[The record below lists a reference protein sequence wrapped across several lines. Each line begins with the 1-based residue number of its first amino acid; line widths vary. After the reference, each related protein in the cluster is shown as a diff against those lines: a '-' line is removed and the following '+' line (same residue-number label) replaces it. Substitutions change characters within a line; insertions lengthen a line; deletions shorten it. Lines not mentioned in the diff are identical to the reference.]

1 MGLSKGGDRG
11 WGVWDVAFV
20 AVSVAALTLS
30 FWLHLRFGDGLLE
43 RISSDSMD
51 VHADFDTF
59 WRSAEA
65 VWTGGSVYA
74 TEARLINLNPPF
86 WSVLLSP
93 LALMEPLTAYRAFV
107 LLTLVMVVGY
117 LAWTA
122 GEVRLRGGW
131 AVVAT
136 GMLLLSSPLM
146 ATIALGQM
154 YPVLALGLVA
164 AWWADRRGANIASG
178 VALGLTLAI
187 KPTLAPV
194 ILWPVM
200 RRRWETLGAAIVSG
214 SAATLAGVVM
224 LGPGATMEYVSVL
237 DRATVSGYWDNA
249 SIPGAASRL
258 FTDNGF
264 IEPLVA
270 LPGAVP
276 VAFTVGIVVVILT
289 ALRIVNRTDSGADA
303 GLWAMVA
310 ASLLAS
316 PVTWHNYLLLLA
328 PGVLLLLARGRISL
342 AFILL
347 SLQFIPP
354 SWPELWR
361 EDDTIL
367 SAVALTLYTF
377 ILLAHWLAFL
387 TFRDEK
393 PVELGRRT
401 GTAADP
407 A

>member
-1 MGLSKGGDRG
+1 M
-11 WGVWDVAFV
+11 AFV
-20 AVSVAALTLS
+20 VVSLTALIVS
-30 FWLHLRFGDGLLE
+30 FWLHLRFGDGTLE

-65 VWTGGSVYA
+65 VWTGESVYD
-74 TEARLINLNPPF
+74 TGARLLNLNPPF

-93 LALMEPLTAYRAFV
+93 LALLEPLTAYRVFV

-131 AVVAT
+131 AVVAA

-146 ATIALGQM
+146 ATVALGQM

-164 AWWADRRGANIASG
+164 AWWADRRGMGVASG
-178 VALGLTLAI
+178 LALGLTLAI

-194 ILWPVM
+194 ILWPIM

-214 SAATLAGVVM
+214 AAATLVGVLV
-224 LGPGATMEYVSVL
+224 LGPRATMEYASVL

-249 SIPGAASRL
+249 SIPGMASRL
-258 FTDNGF
+258 FTQNGF
-264 IEPLVA
+264 IEPVVA
-270 LPGAVP
+270 LPGALP
-276 VAFTVGIVVVILT
+276 VAFTAGIGVVILT
-289 ALRIVNRTDSGADA
+289 ALRISRGAESGSEA
-303 GLWAMVA
+303 GLWALVA

-328 PGVLLLLARGRISL
+328 PGVLLLLARGRITL
-342 AFILL
+342 AFLLL

-354 SWPELWR
+354 QWPELWR
-361 EDDTIL
+361 DQD
-367 SAVALTLYTF
+367 AVLAALGLTLYTF

-387 TFRDEK
+387 TFEDEK
-393 PVELGRRT
+393 SSEPEPE
-401 GTAADP
+401 P